1 MKSLLKWEHTQGSE
15 TGALKGELRTPGSG
29 FLSFLDSCQ
38 LEGGIF
44 ITWGGDF
51 LGSRVL
57 CFFFLTWSGF
67 LALSWACLVWSSF
80 MWLCLGRAAGTGLHL
95 PDSAP

>member
-1 MKSLLKWEHTQGSE
+1 MKSLLKWEHTQGSK
-15 TGALKGELRTPGSG
+15 TGALKGELRTPRSG

-51 LGSRVL
+51 LEAGFCAFSSLLGQGFWPFLGPAWFGPASCGFVL
-57 CFFFLTWSGF
+57 GGL
-67 LALSWACLVWSSF
+67 
-80 MWLCLGRAAGTGLHL
+80 RAQ
-95 PDSAP
+95 PPPS